1 MSLMKQLMISI
12 GRRRTTTQFVVTAA
26 FAQLPG
32 QLMAQRSW
40 SFIKLLLLLILLLL
54 LFLVGRP
61 AGRRNHLHVVMVVTA
76 AAASVVN
83 DNDVAA
89 LWAFKQGTTW
99 QGADPYPDWV
109 QAGPDMQGPCHW
121 TGVSCNSLGQV
132 SEVSLHQL
140 APCLPSF
147 SPSQLCSIWI

>member
-12 GRRRTTTQFVVTAA
+12 GRRRTTTQFVVITA

-32 QLMAQRSW
+32 QLTAQRSW
-40 SFIKLLLLLILLLL
+40 SFIKLLLLILLLL

-61 AGRRNHLHVVMVVTA
+61 AGRRNHLQVIMVVTTT
-76 AAASVVN
+76 AASVVD

-99 QGADPYPDWV
+99 QGADPYP
-109 QAGPDMQGPCHW
+109 
-121 TGVSCNSLGQV
+121 
-132 SEVSLHQL
+132 
-140 APCLPSF
+140 
-147 SPSQLCSIWI
+147 

>member
-12 GRRRTTTQFVVTAA
+12 GRRRTTTQFVVTAV

-32 QLMAQRSW
+32 QLTAQRSW

-61 AGRRNHLHVVMVVTA
+61 AGRRNHLRVVMVVTS
-76 AAASVVN
+76 AAASVVD

-89 LWAFKQGTTW
+89 LWSFERGTTW
-99 QGADPYPDWV
+99 QGADPYPEILYLICSFEIINPQILLINYV
-109 QAGPDMQGPCHW
+109 LSVIHIFLQC
-121 TGVSCNSLGQV
+121 
-132 SEVSLHQL
+132 SES
-140 APCLPSF
+140 S
-147 SPSQLCSIWI
+147 